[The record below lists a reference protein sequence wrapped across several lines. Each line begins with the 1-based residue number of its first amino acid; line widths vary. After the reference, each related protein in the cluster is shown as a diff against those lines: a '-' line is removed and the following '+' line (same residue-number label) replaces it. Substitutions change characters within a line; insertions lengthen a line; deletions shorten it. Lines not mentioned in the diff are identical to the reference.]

1 MDQILALTSSLF
13 AWSFP
18 TWMGSYILN
27 LAVFM
32 SPLLAMQIWQHRTNT
47 IIPMLPL
54 NRVIKSALMA
64 ICVIMTAVFWNAE
77 GTPFIY
83 FQF

>member
-1 MDQILALTSSLF
+1 
-13 AWSFP
+13 
-18 TWMGSYILN
+18 
-27 LAVFM
+27 
-32 SPLLAMQIWQHRTNT
+32 
-47 IIPMLPL
+47 MLPL